1 MIKDA
6 VLDAMVAAG
15 CTAEQIAAAIKADRS
30 GASNADR
37 QRRYR
42 ERKKGVIVTAVAQ
55 QDVTLRNGDVSD
67 PASPPRR
74 KLPHTP

>member
-42 ERKKGVIVTAVAQ
+42 ERKRASSLRP
-55 QDVTLRNGDVSD
+55 LRN
-67 PASPPRR
+67 
-74 KLPHTP
+74 KT